1 MLSEDLSSKQ
11 EHDSE
16 VRSTITKYSIILGI
30 ALAIILILLSTRG
43 RVESFSPE
51 SMIGTIEKTTEL
63 FIRERLLDE
72 GESLQRVEVVESNY
86 STVEWGEYTYDAT
99 IQYRTLSRE
108 EILFTRWKYSV
119 KNDSLDL
126 LTYSRGDGSPEEP

>member
-1 MLSEDLSSKQ
+1 MSGNFSINP

-16 VRSTITKYSIILGI
+16 VRSIVTKYSIIMVI
-30 ALAIILILLSTRG
+30 VLAIILMLLSTRG

-126 LTYSRGDGSPEEP
+126 LTYSREDGSSEEP

>member
-1 MLSEDLSSKQ
+1 MSGNFSINP

-16 VRSTITKYSIILGI
+16 VRSIVTKYSIIMVI
-30 ALAIILILLSTRG
+30 VLAIILMLLSTRG

-51 SMIGTIEKTTEL
+51 SMIGTIEKTAEL

-72 GESLQRVEVVESNY
+72 GESLQRVEVVKSNY

-126 LTYSRGDGSPEEP
+126 LTYSREDGSPEEP

>member
-1 MLSEDLSSKQ
+1 M
-11 EHDSE
+11 
-16 VRSTITKYSIILGI
+16 VIV
-30 ALAIILILLSTRG
+30 LAIILMLLSTRG
-43 RVESFSPE
+43 RVESFNPE
-51 SMIGTIEKTTEL
+51 NVIGTIEKTAEL

-72 GESLQRVEVVESNY
+72 GERLERVEVVEFNY

-108 EILFTRWKYSV
+108 QILFTGWKHSV

-126 LTYSRGDGSPEEP
+126 LLYSMEDGSPEEP

>member
-1 MLSEDLSSKQ
+1 MSGNFSINP

-16 VRSTITKYSIILGI
+16 VRSIVTKYSIIMVI
-30 ALAIILILLSTRG
+30 VLAIILMLLSTRG

-51 SMIGTIEKTTEL
+51 SMIGTIEKTAEL
-63 FIRERLLDE
+63 FIRERLLDK

-126 LTYSRGDGSPEEP
+126 LTYSREDGSPEEP

>member
-1 MLSEDLSSKQ
+1 M
-11 EHDSE
+11 
-16 VRSTITKYSIILGI
+16 VIV
-30 ALAIILILLSTRG
+30 LAIILMLLSTRG

-51 SMIGTIEKTTEL
+51 SMIGTIEKTAEL

-126 LTYSRGDGSPEEP
+126 LTYSREDGSPEEP

>member
-1 MLSEDLSSKQ
+1 MSGNFSINP

-16 VRSTITKYSIILGI
+16 VRSIVTKYSIIMVI
-30 ALAIILILLSTRG
+30 VLAIILMLLSTRG

-51 SMIGTIEKTTEL
+51 SMIGTIEKTAEL

-72 GESLQRVEVVESNY
+72 GESLQRVEVVKSNY

-126 LTYSRGDGSPEEP
+126 LTYSREDGSSEEP

>member
-1 MLSEDLSSKQ
+1 MSGNFSINP

-16 VRSTITKYSIILGI
+16 VRSIVTKYSIIMVI
-30 ALAIILILLSTRG
+30 VLAIILMLLSTRG

-51 SMIGTIEKTTEL
+51 SMIGTIEKTAEL

-126 LTYSRGDGSPEEP
+126 LTYSREDGSPEEP

>member
-1 MLSEDLSSKQ
+1 MSGNFSINP

-16 VRSTITKYSIILGI
+16 VRSIVTKYSIIMVI
-30 ALAIILILLSTRG
+30 VLAIILMLLSTRG

-126 LTYSRGDGSPEEP
+126 LTYSREDGSPEEP

>member
-1 MLSEDLSSKQ
+1 M
-11 EHDSE
+11 
-16 VRSTITKYSIILGI
+16 VIV
-30 ALAIILILLSTRG
+30 LAIILMLLSTRG

-51 SMIGTIEKTTEL
+51 SMIGTIEKTAEL

-72 GESLQRVEVVESNY
+72 GESLQRVEVVKSNY

-126 LTYSRGDGSPEEP
+126 LTYSREDGSPEEP

>member
-1 MLSEDLSSKQ
+1 M
-11 EHDSE
+11 
-16 VRSTITKYSIILGI
+16 VIV
-30 ALAIILILLSTRG
+30 LAIILMLLSTRG

-51 SMIGTIEKTTEL
+51 SMIGTIEKTAEL

-119 KNDSLDL
+119 KTTASTSLPTPGKTVRL
-126 LTYSRGDGSPEEP
+126 KNRSVLKITGLTIRSQR

>member
-1 MLSEDLSSKQ
+1 MSGDLSGNQ

-16 VRSTITKYSIILGI
+16 VRSIVTKYSIIMVI
-30 ALAIILILLSTRG
+30 VLAIILMLLSTRG

-126 LTYSRGDGSPEEP
+126 LTYSREDGSPEEP